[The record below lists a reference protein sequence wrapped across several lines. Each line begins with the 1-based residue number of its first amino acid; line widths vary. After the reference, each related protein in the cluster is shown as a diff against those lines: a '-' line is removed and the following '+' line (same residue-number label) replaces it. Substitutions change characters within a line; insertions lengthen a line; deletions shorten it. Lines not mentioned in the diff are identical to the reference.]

1 MSKFGELMGKS
12 LTEASEISSHRAR
25 CHPRVLYVDVAE
37 AGALVLVGGLGGAD
51 CILQVECMLLPYATD
66 TPHVLLWLGQQRSRL
81 GRQLSLR
88 CIIQFLIASPN
99 FLLATVTPATS

>member
-1 MSKFGELMGKS
+1 MSASAAFQGVLGLIKLPCPFECRRLMGKS

-51 CILQVECMLLPYATD
+51 CILQVECMLLP
-66 TPHVLLWLGQQRSRL
+66 
-81 GRQLSLR
+81 
-88 CIIQFLIASPN
+88 CN
-99 FLLATVTPATS
+99 